1 MKAHTQI
8 SVHIPV
14 FFKRIFSGYL
24 SLLRVLQKTESTKTL
39 TFHIQNTYN
48 IRFILGTYSFMVHL
62 VICCFILR
70 TSMYTTHKKIAEK
83 LVRLCALS
91 IFLCIYPLFHSK
103 FTFFISV
110 FLQTILF
117 ISLVLED
124 LELTLSLLLDVRILV
139 EE

>member
-1 MKAHTQI
+1 MHI
-8 SVHIPV
+8 IFVLFSVPIRSWSTWLSAVFLPV
-14 FFKRIFSGYL
+14 RLCI
-24 SLLRVLQKTESTKTL
+24 
-39 TFHIQNTYN
+39 H
-48 IRFILGTYSFMVHL
+48 
-62 VICCFILR
+62 
-70 TSMYTTHKKIAEK
+70 THKKIAEK

-91 IFLCIYPLFHSK
+91 IFLCIYPLFHSN

-124 LELTLSLLLDVRILV
+124 PELTLSLLLDVRILV